1 MWNMNNL
8 RFPCGDAF
16 VIIFIV
22 RKEQAEFRPKN
33 YVLITRKV
41 VRVPKWA
48 CFPRRASIGVVEGVT
63 CRNRRAA
70 WMRSGG
76 TG

>member
-8 RFPCGDAF
+8 CFPYGDAF

-48 CFPRRASIGVVEGVT
+48 CFPRRASIGASEGEI
-63 CRNRRAA
+63 CRNCRAA
-70 WMRSGG
+70 RMRSGG